1 MNGTTSQIING
12 ILVVTTKTE
21 TSTKTIRY
29 IDGTRGLILDVL
41 EEFKDRSIFTKYKT
55 NGLQP
60 KTIEI
65 TTKNKVTLYQ
75 GDGKTPISIKE
86 INEDSSI
93 KTTSF
98 RLDGKTI
105 EKIKSESP
113 QGISQTIYYH
123 TNGQTQL
130 KSVEVDADGMTKT
143 IFYDPSG
150 QLVQSI
156 QEDMAD
162 GSVLKTFFRPDMS
175 VEKTWE
181 SHIKGLLKNQIRET
195 LFDKTGKK
203 KISTKDFSLS

>member
-1 MNGTTSQIING
+1 MNETTSQFING
-12 ILVVTTKTE
+12 ILVVTTKTP
-21 TSTKTIRY
+21 TSIKTIRY
-29 IDGTRGLILDVL
+29 IDGTRGLILDIL
-41 EEFKDRSIFTKYKT
+41 EEFEDKKIFTQYKT

-60 KTIEI
+60 KTIEV
-65 TTKNKVTLYQ
+65 TTKNKVILYQ

-98 RLDGKTI
+98 RSDGKTI

-113 QGISQTIYYH
+113 QGNVQTIYYH
-123 TNGQTQL
+123 SNGQTQL
-130 KSVEVDADGMTKT
+130 KSVEIDAEGMTKT

-150 QLVQSI
+150 QLIQSI

-175 VEKTWE
+175 IEKTWE

-203 KISTKDFSLS
+203 KISTKDFSNL